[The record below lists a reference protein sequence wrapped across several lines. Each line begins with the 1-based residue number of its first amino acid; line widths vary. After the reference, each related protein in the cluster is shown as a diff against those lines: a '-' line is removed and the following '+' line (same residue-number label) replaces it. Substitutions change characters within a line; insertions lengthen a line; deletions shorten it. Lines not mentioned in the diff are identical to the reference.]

1 MSEPSASPHNHPASA
16 AAGPPLGVV
25 LTGGSRGLGLAMAQ
39 RFLAAGDTVVVC
51 ARDPARLDAA
61 RTELAAATG
70 AGERLHVLAADVADP
85 GEAERLADFAAE
97 RLGTIHRWINNAGTA
112 GRFKRPLT
120 ELPTTDI
127 HTTCQTNLAGTLQAC
142 AVAVRRMQ
150 AQPPAAE
157 AVYHLFNFGFS
168 AFGARLSRTNIPHRV
183 SKLAVAELSRQLR
196 HELAEQGE
204 RRIGVHELR
213 PGLVHTELLHAD
225 LPAAARP
232 IIDRLAESPD
242 RVAAVLVPRIRRV
255 AGSGRVIEYRS
266 KAASLVRGLRA
277 GASAFRRQAPG
288 AGGLRGGRHR

>member
-85 GEAERLADFAAE
+85 GEAERLADFAVE
-97 RLGTIHRWINNAGTA
+97 RLGTIHRWVNNAGTA

-120 ELPTTDI
+120 GLDTADI
-127 HTTCQTNLAGTLQAC
+127 AGTCATNLTGSMQLC
-142 AVAVRRMQ
+142 AAALRRMQ
-150 AQPPAAE
+150 AQPAAQQPC
-157 AVYHLFNFGFS
+157 YHLFNFGFS
-168 AFGARLSRTNIPHRV
+168 WLGARFSRTSIPHRV

-196 HELAEQGE
+196 RELQAAGE
-204 RRIGVHELR
+204 RGVGVHELR
-213 PGLVHTELLHAD
+213 PGLVRTELLLAD
-225 LPAAARP
+225 LPESARP
-232 IIDRLAESPD
+232 IIDRLAEPPE
-242 RVAAVLVPRIRRV
+242 RVADVLVPRIRGV
-255 AGSGRVIEYRS
+255 TGTGRTLQYRS
-266 KAASLVRGLRA
+266 PLVTLLRA
-277 GASAFRRQAPG
+277 LTAVPALR
-288 AGGLRGGRHR
+288 RGG